1 MKFAIR
7 YVDDKEVQFSDDTY
21 AFTIS
26 STGYSEIYSS
36 IYDLWRRIYKSS
48 MPAVY
53 EDLFVFGLSVF
64 AIDKRM
70 SRKFAADNWSR
81 DISVYFPVHNKEPWE
96 SSRELIAR
104 MLAFLS
110 GDNWDVHF
118 YETDYHYAK
127 EPIQKR
133 YQIDLTG
140 FQEVCLFS
148 GGLDSLCG
156 AIHLA
161 EQGKSLLLL
170 GHNEYPKLRLKQDAM
185 AKTIGEYYAN
195 QRIQFFDF
203 SANSRAPHNIDG
215 RLPNNEN
222 TCRSRS
228 LLFLTAA
235 TSIAGLLG
243 ETTKVVIPEN
253 GFISI
258 NVPLTASRLGTCS
271 TRTTHPYFL
280 KCFSQLLENLALRH
294 TIENPFQF
302 MSKREVVECV
312 ENTEAFKITY
322 PETISC
328 SHPCVGRWHRN
339 SNPINCGYC
348 YPCMIRKASLLSQ
361 PSDYTPYAPLTYTT
375 VQEIM
380 ETDGMKTSDIKALM
394 ASVHRY
400 KNADDRQIK
409 RLIRSTGLIDAD
421 NLDKHLHVYK
431 NTMVD
436 VEMLLQREIGYCE
449 DET

>member
-1 MKFAIR
+1 MKFVIR
-7 YVDDKEVQFSDDTY
+7 YVDDKEVQFSDDSY
-21 AFTIS
+21 VFTIS

-36 IYDLWRRIYKSS
+36 IYDLWRRIYNAS
-48 MPAVY
+48 MPVVY
-53 EDLFVFGLSVF
+53 EDLYVFSLSVF

-70 SRKFAADNWSR
+70 SRRFAADNWSR
-81 DISVYFPVHNKEPWE
+81 DISAYFPVHNKEPWE
-96 SSRELIAR
+96 SSRDLIAR

-118 YETDYHYAK
+118 YETDCHYAK
-127 EPIQKR
+127 EPIQNR

-140 FQEVCLFS
+140 FEEVCLFS

-170 GHNEYPKLRLKQDAM
+170 GHNEYPKLRLKQDTM

-203 SANSRAPHNIDG
+203 SANARAPRNSDG

-228 LLFLTAA
+228 LLFLAAA
-235 TSIAGLLG
+235 TSVAGLLG
-243 ETTKVVIPEN
+243 DTTKVVIPEN

-280 KCFSQLLENLALRH
+280 KCFSQLLEKLALRH

-312 ENTEAFKITY
+312 NSTEAFEKTY
-322 PETISC
+322 AETISC
-328 SHPCVGRWHRN
+328 SHPCIGRWHRN

-348 YPCMIRKASLLSQ
+348 YPCLIRKASLLGQ
-361 PSDYTPYAPLTYTT
+361 PSDQTAYAPLGYSS
-375 VQEIM
+375 VREIM
-380 ETDGMKTSDIKALM
+380 ETDAMKTSDIKALM

-409 RLIRSTGLIDAD
+409 RLIRSTGPIDAE
-421 NLDKHLHVYK
+421 NLEKHLHVYK
-431 NTMVD
+431 STMVD
-436 VEMLLQREIGYCE
+436 VEMLLQREIGYSE